1 MLLTSDE
8 VDSTRHSL
16 GDLLFLFPTQ
26 LLGQE
31 TQRSRVSL
39 GLPPPAPPC
48 FLDAPSQDYPQRG

>member
-39 GLPPPAPPC
+39 GLPPRPALLP
-48 FLDAPSQDYPQRG
+48 